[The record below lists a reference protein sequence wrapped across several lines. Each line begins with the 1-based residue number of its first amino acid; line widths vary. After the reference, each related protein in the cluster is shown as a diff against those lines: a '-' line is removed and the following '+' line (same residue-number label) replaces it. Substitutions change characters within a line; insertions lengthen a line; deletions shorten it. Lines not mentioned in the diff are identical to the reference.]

1 MPPKPRIDPSDPFA
15 GLEELGQESAPSS
28 ANRENGKYY
37 GVPDDYVS
45 IGAPRTPVSRSPN
58 AIDYAAQ
65 PRVSMP
71 RYQTA
76 SDDDR
81 RLLMNLGPEAVR
93 SVQMAL
99 AEVGLIKPN
108 STYRIGVV
116 DSTTR
121 NAFADLLGYANQEG
135 LDWKTALVK
144 YAGEGGMQGDGDVVG
159 ASADGESLGVEAGVV
174 TDVANPVTLEQQVQ
188 QAALSRL
195 GRKLRSRE
203 VERFITVYQSLERG
217 SNSDVVAAQQQAQEG
232 VSGEVTAG
240 PSMDASALNYIDDT
254 FATEAASQD
263 TYGYFDA
270 LKQLVGD
277 V

>member
-15 GLEELGQESAPSS
+15 GLEELGQESKPSS
-28 ANRENGKYY
+28 TNREDGKFY

-65 PRVSMP
+65 PRVSAP

-108 STYRIGVV
+108 SAYRVGVV
-116 DSTTR
+116 DNTTR

-144 YAGEGGMQGDGDVVG
+144 YAGDGGMQGDGDVVG
-159 ASADGESLGVEAGVV
+159 GIGGGGEPAEAGVV
-174 TDVANPVTLEQQVQ
+174 TDVANPITLEQQVQ

-195 GRKLRSRE
+195 GRKLRGGE
-203 VERFITVYQSLERG
+203 VQRFITVYQSLERG
-217 SNSDVVAAQQQAQEG
+217 SNSDVVVAQQQAQGG
-232 VSGEVTAG
+232 VSSEVTAG
-240 PSMDASALNYIDDT
+240 PSMDASALDYVDDT

-263 TYGYFDA
+263 TYGYFEA
-270 LKQLVGD
+270 LKSLVGEA
-277 V
+277 